1 MQTDTKQPDAAASSA
16 SLAGSRP
23 RSNSAKSPT
32 KSPKT
37 SSKDVDAEDGQKVA
51 TKLKTLDWLL
61 TQLQSLITDIKQQ
74 GAEVKFYK
82 MAEGTQVALT
92 DVWVCPKHQILYS
105 GPTCPIC

>member
-37 SSKDVDAEDGQKVA
+37 SSKDVDAEDGQRVA
-51 TKLKTLDWLL
+51 SKLKTADYLL
-61 TQLQSLITDIKQQ
+61 TQLQSTISELKQV
-74 GAEVKFYK
+74 GVGIKFYK
-82 MAEGTQVALT
+82 MAEGTQIALS
-92 DVWVCPKHQILYS
+92 DVWVCPAHQILHS